1 MARTKEQNERMT
13 MATRKKIMEAGLVLF
28 AQKGFALTSIKDI
41 AEAAGISTG
50 LIYRHF
56 SSKED
61 MFNSL
66 IANTIEELNNFIQIL
81 DSYDSPKQAIVEMT
95 ASLIGDIHFSNEL
108 SRYFLIVIRS
118 MLEEEVLSQIDEFRK
133 SILSL
138 YDKTKDLIKEGQKRG
153 EFKQGNPYKYTLLFF
168 SIIQGMANMK
178 LFMGDKYVAPELDD
192 VLGFL
197 LI

>member
-61 MFNSL
+61 PFNSL
-66 IANTIEELNNFIQIL
+66 IANTIEELNKFIQIL